1 MGTQHRSPG
10 VGSPALDVLSH
21 AGSLAAAGP
30 SLLSALFGP
39 SVAFAALWLVDRHYG
54 VLRCAA
60 VWPDDAR
67 MDPFR
72 RVTVRNV
79 FAIGVDLPGTVW
91 LARGPV
97 GVDEL
102 PDAPN
107 FQRGAE
113 AAATRLASGLAVP
126 IVHAGRPAAVIEGF
140 RHEAALPAPSLGEQL
155 TARAAGLSE
164 LLQSGAVV
172 VGELPRSRAVGEAMR
187 AARLVGVAE
196 LGRRALAGTAADRL
210 AAEAVELAVAALG
223 TDLGAFLEFRAAE
236 QDFLVRAAVG
246 WAPGAIGSTVPGGD
260 ASLAGFTLISD
271 APVLVDDYASDRRF
285 APHALGLA
293 HGVVSAVSAVV
304 RSPDR
309 PLGVMSVLTTR
320 RRRFEAD
327 DVAFLGLVAGTLAA
341 AIARARADEAAQ
353 RSDALLRAIVD
364 GTTDAVFVKDLE
376 GRFLMINAAG
386 ARVLGRAQHEV
397 VGLRT
402 MDLFPS
408 DVAQQ
413 LERTDADVVAAGEW
427 RTYEEPIVT
436 GEGDERVFLATKGPY
451 RGPDGSPAGLI
462 GIAHDITERKRAED
476 RQRLVAAAG
485 RALAAGHDEPGAV
498 REVVA
503 LVVPALAD
511 WCLIELLDPA
521 GRVVPA
527 AAAHAGDK
535 GRLLDELRRRYP
547 PTGTASAVPQ
557 VVRSGRPE
565 LYRNVDAPPA
575 GEAHLDLLRRVGFDT
590 AAVVPLT
597 SGGQWIG
604 SMTLAVTQPRAYSS
618 ADLTVFEQLAD
629 RLALALEAARLR
641 RDRTSVTQA
650 LQRSLVPPEPPPV
663 PGLDLA
669 VRFHAAGAGNEL
681 AGDFYDVFP
690 VVTGWLLVIGDVSA
704 RGSDAGWT
712 IAAARHTLHA
722 AAWRDARPAAV
733 LRELNRALMLRS
745 GGGPFCTVALAL
757 AQPAG
762 DRIDLTVACAG
773 HPAPLLRRA
782 SGAVTAV
789 TASGGP
795 LGVVRDPEFHA
806 TRLALEPADALVL
819 FTDGVVDVGPASGWG
834 LERLREELS
843 GWRGAGARELA
854 TRIEARALDAHLD
867 SADDDLAVLVAR
879 VAPAQPLP

>member
-1 MGTQHRSPG
+1 MSTKQGSPG
-10 VGSPALDVLSH
+10 VGSPALDVLER

-39 SVAFAALWLVDRHYG
+39 SIAFAALWLVDRHYG

-72 RVTVRNV
+72 RVTLQNV
-79 FAIGVDLPGTVW
+79 FAAGVDLPGSVW
-91 LARGPV
+91 LGRRPV

-102 PDAPN
+102 PDDPG
-107 FQRGAE
+107 FQRGPE
-113 AAATRLASGLAVP
+113 AAATRLVSGLAVP
-126 IVHAGRPAAVIEGF
+126 IVHAGRPVAVIEVF
-140 RHEAALPAPSLGEQL
+140 RHEAALPAPALEEQL
-155 TARAAGLSE
+155 TTRSSE
-164 LLQSGAVV
+164 LGELLESGAVAL
-172 VGELPRSRAVGEAMR
+172 GELPHSRAVGGAVR

-196 LGRRALAGTAADRL
+196 LGRRALAGRAADRL
-210 AAEAVELAVAALG
+210 AAEAVELAVVSIGA
-223 TDLGAFLEFRAAE
+223 DLGAFLEFREAA
-236 QDFLVRAAVG
+236 QDFVLRAGVG
-246 WAPGAIGSTVPGGD
+246 WARGTIGSTVPGGE

-285 APHALGLA
+285 TPHALGLA
-293 HGVVSAVSAVV
+293 HEVVSGVSAVV

-309 PLGVMSVLTTR
+309 PLGVMSALTR
-320 RRRFEAD
+320 HRRRFEAD
-327 DVAFLGLVAGTLAA
+327 DVAFLGLVASTLAA
-341 AIARARADEAAQ
+341 AIARARADEAAE
-353 RSDALLRAIVD
+353 RSDALLRAVVE
-364 GTTDAVFVKDLE
+364 GTPDAVFVKDLD
-376 GRFLMINAAG
+376 GRFLMINGAG

-402 MDLFPS
+402 VDLFPN

-413 LERTDADVVAAGEW
+413 LERTDAEVVERGEW
-427 RTYEEPIVT
+427 HTYEEPIVT
-436 GEGDERVFLATKGPY
+436 AEGDERVFLATKGPY
-451 RGPDGSPAGLI
+451 QAADGSPAGLI

-485 RALAAGHDEPGAV
+485 RALAAGLDEDGAV

-503 LVVPALAD
+503 LVVPAMAD

-521 GRVVPA
+521 GRIVPA

-547 PTGTASAVPQ
+547 VTGASTVPQ

-565 LYRNVDAPPA
+565 LYRNVHAPAPVE
-575 GEAHLDLLRRVGFDT
+575 GHLDLLRRVGFDT

-597 SGGQWIG
+597 AGGQWIG
-604 SMTLAVTQPRAYSS
+604 SMTLAVTRPRGYSS

-641 RDRTSVTQA
+641 RDRTSVAQA
-650 LQRSLVPPEPPPV
+650 LQRALVPPELPTV
-663 PGLDLA
+663 PRLDFA
-669 VRFHAAGAGNEL
+669 ARFHAAGGGDEL

-690 VVTGWLLVIGDVSA
+690 AGTSWLLVIGDVSA
-704 RGSDAGWT
+704 RGPAAAWT
-712 IAAARHTLHA
+712 IATARHTLHT
-722 AAWRDARPAAV
+722 AAWLDPQPAA
-733 LRELNRALMLRS
+733 LLDALNRELLLRG
-745 GGGPFCTVALAL
+745 GGGPFCTVAVAL

-762 DRIDLTVACAG
+762 DGVDVTVACAG

-795 LGVVRDPEFHA
+795 LGVVREPEFAA
-806 TRLALEPADALVL
+806 THLALEPADALVL
-819 FTDGVVDVGPASGWG
+819 FTDGVVDVAQTSGWG

-843 GWRGAGARELA
+843 GWHGAGARELA
-854 TRIEARALDAHLD
+854 TRIESLTLDAHLD

-879 VAPAQPLP
+879 VRPPQPLP